1 MEGCGGLRFGHGAL
15 LRWADDGGGLGR
27 GWRPNPGH
35 PRSVRPGVRLFRP
48 VLGLAPAVV
57 FATLIDY
64 LADPHGQL
72 GYVLLLVAAGV
83 GAALAGG
90 LIGVADSYLITV
102 ISEGIVFSLRKQVFE
117 NLLDQ
122 SVGWFTRSRS
132 GELMSRLSND
142 IDAVDDVVTDTVF
155 GLARNVFTAAATL
168 VLMLRFTWQ
177 LTAVV
182 LVLIPL
188 VSLPARKAGTA
199 TYRARTRTQGK
210 LAEMTAYL
218 QE

>member
-48 VLGLAPAVV
+48 VLG
-57 FATLIDY
+57 
-64 LADPHGQL
+64 
-72 GYVLLLVAAGV
+72 AGC
-83 GAALAGG
+83 ARR
-90 LIGVADSYLITV
+90 GVH
-102 ISEGIVFSLRKQVFE
+102 
-117 NLLDQ
+117 
-122 SVGWFTRSRS
+122 RSRS

-142 IDAVDDVVTDTVF
+142 IDAVEDVVTDTVF

-177 LTAVV
+177 L
-182 LVLIPL
+182 
-188 VSLPARKAGTA
+188 
-199 TYRARTRTQGK
+199 
-210 LAEMTAYL
+210 
-218 QE
+218 